1 MTSTNV
7 QITHEKC
14 HGCYDWCGH
23 MVQVENIYSQGYLKD
38 NTDIEV
44 TKDGPLSSEVW
55 GLFVWEQ
62 LVKPSH
68 YSRLPKTIF
77 PCSNLCCESWY
88 CKIISTEISFPDCY
102 EHLMPSDRSYR
113 KHSKEH
119 NHMLANDVL
128 RAEVST
134 LKNEE
139 PWFYITNFTIWLAS
153 VIDTSL
159 SGIGKCPTNVFYWT
173 RSLRQV
179 RTRLIMPR

>member
-1 MTSTNV
+1 MTGVVIWSKLKIFIPKV
-7 QITHEKC
+7 IWRITPTLRSLKTAPL
-14 HGCYDWCGH
+14 
-23 MVQVENIYSQGYLKD
+23 YL
-38 NTDIEV
+38 
-44 TKDGPLSSEVW
+44 LRSR

-88 CKIISTEISFPDCY
+88 CKIISTKISFSDCY

-179 RTRLIMPR
+179 RTRLIIPR